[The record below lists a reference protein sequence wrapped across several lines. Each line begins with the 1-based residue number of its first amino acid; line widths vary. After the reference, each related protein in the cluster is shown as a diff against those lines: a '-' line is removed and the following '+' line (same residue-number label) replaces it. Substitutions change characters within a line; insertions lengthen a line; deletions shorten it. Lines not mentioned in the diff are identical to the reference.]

1 MRKMQIILKENIEET
16 RRFFYDYLKELS
28 QFDSTIEFDSDG
40 TPIYNWFDNYWEE
53 KERYPFLLCVE
64 NKFAGLALIR
74 EVGIKK
80 YEIAEFYVIEEY
92 RKDGNALWFASQIVK
107 MFDGTFLF
115 STRIENKRAIRFWDK
130 FVVQFD
136 YNKSEIK
143 DSYKNW
149 VIKTNNKTEF

>member
-1 MRKMQIILKENIEET
+1 
-16 RRFFYDYLKELS
+16 
-28 QFDSTIEFDSDG
+28 
-40 TPIYNWFDNYWEE
+40 
-53 KERYPFLLCVE
+53 
-64 NKFAGLALIR
+64 
-74 EVGIKK
+74 
-80 YEIAEFYVIEEY
+80 
-92 RKDGNALWFASQIVK
+92 